1 MYLRNQSSFKITR
14 AVKINK
20 LICIK
25 EFEKIYNDPLR
36 ATSQM
41 LKARCTT
48 TVAVT
53 TTSRLVYVLP
63 YYPHKLTQF

>member
-1 MYLRNQSSFKITR
+1 MIQSILKITR

-20 LICIK
+20 LICIE

-48 TVAVT
+48 AVAVT
-53 TTSRLVYVLP
+53 TTSRAVYVPPKTILSP
-63 YYPHKLTQF
+63 